1 MEELK
6 QYILPSGRIYLD
18 NAATRLLSEESLL
31 ELIDLRRRFPG
42 NASSNNA
49 SGKALQSELDRSK
62 GQIAEWCS
70 CLPNN
75 VTFTSGSTEA
85 INLIM
90 WNHLR
95 DNGGRVVV
103 FSLDHPATVQSAKF
117 CGELG
122 ADVMVIPGV
131 ANIEAIEAESN
142 ARDGILLVSHVHSE
156 TGISIDLHE
165 LSVLCKERGLN
176 LAVDVTQSMG
186 KFGSGWNLGSPD
198 FIVGSAHKMGG
209 VQGLGILVD
218 YKGLLSHAFIHG
230 GAQQKGLRAGTI
242 NAVGVIHW
250 ARQWSIYCQ
259 KKNWHSMWE
268 SVNQACFDGLA
279 EKADVPNA
287 CDWIVLARIKPEL
300 QDRFRERV
308 DFSNGS
314 ACSSGLVSSAYELLF
329 DNPEEI
335 VRLSF

>member
-6 QYILPSGRIYLD
+6 QYILPSGRLYLD
-18 NAATRLLSEESLL
+18 NAATRLMGEESML

-49 SGKALQSELDRSK
+49 TGTALQSELDQSK
-62 GQIAEWCS
+62 GQIAEWCR

-75 VTFTSGSTEA
+75 LTFTSGSTEA

-95 DNGGRVVV
+95 DDGGRIVV
-103 FSLDHPATVQSAKF
+103 FSLDHPAIVQSAKF
-117 CGELG
+117 YSELG
-122 ADVMVIPGV
+122 ADVMVISGI
-131 ANIEAIEAESN
+131 ANIEAIERELD
-142 ARDGILLVSHVHSE
+142 ARNGILVVSHVHSE
-156 TGISIDLHE
+156 TGISMELHE
-165 LSVLCKERGLN
+165 LSALCKERELR

-186 KFGSGWNLGSPD
+186 KFGSGWDLGSPD

-218 YKGLLSHAFIHG
+218 YEGLLSHALIHG
-230 GAQQKGLRAGTI
+230 GAQQHGLRSGTI
-242 NAVGVIHW
+242 NAVGIIHW
-250 ARQWSIYCQ
+250 ARQWSKHCQ
-259 KKNWHSMWE
+259 KNWHSTWK

-279 EKADVPNA
+279 EKVDVPNV
-287 CDWIVLARIKPEL
+287 CDWIVLARMKPEL

-335 VRLSF
+335 IRLSF

>member
-18 NAATRLLSEESLL
+18 NAATRLMSEESML
-31 ELIDLRRRFPG
+31 ELIALRRRYPG

-49 SGKALQSELDRSK
+49 SGKALQSELNRSK
-62 GQIAEWCS
+62 CQIAEWCR

-95 DNGGRVVV
+95 DHGGRIVV
-103 FSLDHPATVQSAKF
+103 FSLDHPAIVQSAKF
-117 CGELG
+117 YGELG

-131 ANIEAIEAESN
+131 ANIEAIEGESI
-142 ARDGILLVSHVHSE
+142 ARDGILVVSHVHSE
-156 TGISIDLHE
+156 TGISMDLHE
-165 LSVLCKERGLN
+165 LSSLCKARELK

-186 KFGSGWNLGSPD
+186 KSGSGWDLGSPD

-209 VQGLGILVD
+209 LQGLGILLD
-218 YKGLLSHAFIHG
+218 YEGILSHALIHG
-230 GAQQKGLRAGTI
+230 GTQQNGLRSGTI
-242 NAVGVIHW
+242 NAVGIIHW
-250 ARQWSIYCQ
+250 ARQWSKHCQ
-259 KKNWHSMWE
+259 KNWHSMWE
-268 SVNQACFDGLA
+268 AVNQACFDGLA
-279 EKADVPNA
+279 EKVDVPNA
-287 CDWIVLARIKPEL
+287 CDWIVLARMKSEL

-314 ACSSGLVSSAYELLF
+314 ACSSGFVSSAYELLF

-335 VRLSF
+335 IRLSF